1 MRILSQAFFTLLGI
15 SFSQDS
21 GSGEPQQPY
30 GTSGHKSIAIVG
42 AGTAG
47 LAALKSLL
55 DLPIEVRNGWEIIL
69 YEQRRGV
76 GGVWL
81 PDVNTPNPP
90 QLPETPLYP
99 GLRTNVPHPTMTF
112 PDFPFPPGTP
122 LIASH
127 VDVLAYHESYAAHY
141 NLTAYIRLNHTV
153 LRTSWEGDASAGWW
167 KVRVRRR
174 DEDVGQVVER
184 KFDHLIVASGH
195 NHYPRVPH
203 WEGLDEWL
211 QGGGQDK
218 ENKREALHSIYY
230 RDPSLYANRTVVV
243 VGDGASGRD
252 VALQV
257 APVAR
262 KTYHS
267 INPNSILP
275 VAPPAIRKPRITRFN
290 SSAVI
295 FDDGSATFS
304 ADTLLLGTG
313 YEARAPFLSDGGVL
327 RTFPPSVNTSNVEG
341 LTSNSYYIRPLHAL
355 SVPITSSLPPNAL
368 YFIGLPV
375 FTANCAT
382 STAQSIFAAHTIANS
397 SLLPSRDEMLTGVL
411 EREEGLRQK
420 GFNPLKVGHYFGKL
434 GEITESKDYEDGL
447 VAFLRARGARVR
459 VGAGRED
466 GAYNE
471 PWRRESWS
479 DLGLIMAGWKRV
491 EKAGEAQV
499 REWLDGV
506 ETEGEWA
513 GMMRR
518 LAEWE
523 RKKQAEEKA
532 GGSLSPQ
539 LAYPGQN
546 NDWWL
551 ESLY

>member
-1 MRILSQAFFTLLGI
+1 MRLSQAFFTLLGI
-15 SFSQDS
+15 GFSKDLDS
-21 GSGEPQQPY
+21 GQPQQPH
-30 GTSGHKSIAIVG
+30 GTLDHKSIAIVG

-55 DLPIEVRNGWEIIL
+55 DLPIEVRSGWEIIL

-81 PDVNTPNPP
+81 PDPNTPNPP
-90 QLPETPLYP
+90 HLPETPLYP
-99 GLRTNVPHPTMTF
+99 GLRTNTPHPTMTY
-112 PDFPFPPGTP
+112 PNFPFPPGTP

-127 VDVLAYHESYAAHY
+127 KDVLAYHESYAAHY
-141 NLTAYIRLNHTV
+141 NLTVHIRLNHTV
-153 LRTSWEGDASAGWW
+153 LRTSWEGDASAGRW

-174 DEDVGQVVER
+174 GGEVVER
-184 KFDHLIVASGH
+184 EFDHLIDASGH

-203 WEGLDEWL
+203 WEGLDGWL
-211 QGGGQDK
+211 QGGGQDGQ
-218 ENKREALHSIYY
+218 NKREALHSIYY
-230 RDPSLYANRTVVV
+230 RDPNVYANRTVVI

-267 INPNSILP
+267 INPNSTLP

-295 FDDGSATFS
+295 FDDGTATFS

-313 YEARAPFLSDGGVL
+313 YEVRVPFLSDGGAL
-327 RTFPPSVNTSNVEG
+327 RTFPLSVNTSSVDG
-341 LTSNSYYIRPLHAL
+341 LTSNSYYIRPLYAL

-375 FTANCAT
+375 HASNCAST
-382 STAQSIFAAHTIANS
+382 TAQSIFAAHTIANS
-397 SLLPSRDEMLTGVL
+397 SLLPSRDEMLAGVL
-411 EREEGLRQK
+411 EREARLRQK
-420 GFNPLKVGHYFGKL
+420 GFNPLKTGHRFGDL
-434 GEITESKDYEDGL
+434 AGRMESKDYEDEL
-447 VAFLRARGARVR
+447 VAWLRARGARVR
-459 VGAGRED
+459 VGEPGRRDD
-466 GAYNE
+466 GAFNE
-471 PWRRESWS
+471 PWRRQSWS
-479 DLGLIMAGWKRV
+479 DLGLIVAGWKRV

-506 ETEGEWA
+506 ETEEEWA
-513 GMMRR
+513 DMMRR

-523 RKKQAEEKA
+523 RKKQAEEGA
-532 GGSLSPQ
+532 ALSPELSQ
-539 LAYPGQN
+539 VRPGEE
-546 NDWWL
+546 DWWL
-551 ESLY
+551 ETLY